1 MAIGSLSS
9 LGLGS
14 KVLNYDVI
22 DKLKDAD
29 EKALI
34 APLDKKMEQN
44 VEKQKALVE
53 IKTLLSALKGPVKTL
68 SDYSTYIS
76 RKSNVT
82 GDALSASVGAGV
94 PIQDIKVDV
103 QNLAQGDINE
113 LGAKFSS
120 RDDIFSQV
128 DTTLKFYTQ
137 NKDYAVDIKAGMTLG
152 DVAQSITDAT
162 NGEVMGIVMKTGGN
176 DPYQLMVNTK
186 NTGEDNRI
194 YFGSHL
200 QSTLTNK
207 NALSLGVDGS
217 GKSEVSLNL
226 KGADGNMHEVPIM
239 LELPESASIKQKN
252 TAIQKAMEQA
262 LENDPNFKDLI
273 ANGDISIDTLHGG
286 DSLIINDRRGGNIEV
301 KGSKAKELGF
311 LQTTTQES
319 DLLKSSRTIKEG
331 KLEGVVSLNGQ
342 KLDLSAL
349 TKESNT
355 SEENTDAIIQA
366 INSKEGLNAFKNA
379 EGKLVINSKTGMLTI
394 KGEDASG
401 KASLKDLGLNAGMVQ
416 SYEASQNTLFM
427 SKNLQKAS
435 DSEFTY
441 NGVSITRPTNEVN
454 DVISGV
460 NITLEQTTE
469 PNKPAIISVSRD
481 NQAIIDSLKEF
492 VKAYNELIPKL
503 DEDTRYDADTK
514 IAGIFNGVGDIRTI
528 RSSLNNVFS
537 YSVHTDNGVE
547 SLMKYGLSLD
557 DKGVMSLDE
566 AKLSS
571 ALNSNPKA
579 TQDFFYGSDSKDMGG
594 REIHQEGIFSKF
606 NQVIANLIDGGNAK
620 LKIYEDSLDRDAK
633 SLTKDKENA
642 QELLKTRYNIMAER
656 FAAYD
661 SQISKANQ
669 KFNSVQMMIDQA
681 AAKKN

>member
-68 SDYSTYIS
+68 LDYSTYIS

-137 NKDYAVDIKAGMTLG
+137 NKDYAVNIKAGMTLG

-207 NALSLGVDGS
+207 NALSLGLDGS
-217 GKSEVSLNL
+217 GKSELSLNL

-252 TAIQKAMEQA
+252 TAIQKAIEQA

-286 DSLIINDRRGGNIEV
+286 ESLIINDRRGGNIEI

-331 KLEGVVSLNGQ
+331 KLEGVISLNGQ
-342 KLDLSAL
+342 KLDLKAL

-366 INSKEGLNAFKNA
+366 INAKEGLSAFKNA

-394 KGEDASG
+394 KGEDALG
-401 KASLKDLGLNAGMVQ
+401 KNSLKDLGLSAGMVQ

-454 DVISGV
+454 DVINGV

-481 NQAIIDSLKEF
+481 NQTIIDSLTEF

>member
-53 IKTLLSALKGPVKTL
+53 IKTLLSSLKGPVKTL

-82 GDALSASVGAGV
+82 GDALSTSVGAGV

-137 NKDYAVDIKAGMTLG
+137 NKDYAVNIKAGMTLG

-239 LELPESASIKQKN
+239 LEFPESASIKQKN
-252 TAIQKAMEQA
+252 TAIQKVMEQA

-286 DSLIINDRRGGNIEV
+286 ESLIINDRRGGNIEI

-366 INSKEGLNAFKNA
+366 INAKEGLSAFKNA

-394 KGEDASG
+394 KGEDALG

-435 DSEFTY
+435 DSAFTY

-454 DVISGV
+454 DVINGV

-481 NQAIIDSLKEF
+481 NQAIIDSLTEF

-514 IAGIFNGVGDIRTI
+514 IAGIFNGVGDIRAI

>member
-53 IKTLLSALKGPVKTL
+53 IKTLLSALKDPVKTL

-137 NKDYAVDIKAGMTLG
+137 NKDYAVNIKAGMTLG

-226 KGADGNMHEVPIM
+226 KGADGNMHEIPIM

-252 TAIQKAMEQA
+252 TAIQKAIEQA

-273 ANGDISIDTLHGG
+273 TNGDISIDTLHGG
-286 DSLIINDRRGGNIEV
+286 ESLIINDRRGGNIEI

-394 KGEDASG
+394 KGEDALG
-401 KASLKDLGLNAGMVQ
+401 KDNLKDLGLNAGMVQ

-435 DSEFTY
+435 DSAFTY

-481 NQAIIDSLKEF
+481 NQAIIDSLTEF

-514 IAGIFNGVGDIRTI
+514 IAGIFNGVGDIRAI

-606 NQVIANLIDGGNAK
+606 NQVIANLIDGGSSK

>member
-239 LELPESASIKQKN
+239 LELPESTSIKQKN
-252 TAIQKAMEQA
+252 TAIQKAIEQA

-286 DSLIINDRRGGNIEV
+286 ESLIINDRRGGNIEI

-311 LQTTTQES
+311 LQTATQES
-319 DLLKSSRTIKEG
+319 DLLKSSRTIKES
-331 KLEGVVSLNGQ
+331 KLEGVISLNGQ
-342 KLDLSAL
+342 KLDLKAL

-355 SEENTDAIIQA
+355 SEQNTDAIIQA
-366 INSKEGLNAFKNA
+366 INAKEGLNAFKNA

-394 KGEDASG
+394 KGEDALG
-401 KASLKDLGLNAGMVQ
+401 KNSLKDLGLNAGMVQ
-416 SYEASQNTLFM
+416 SYEASQDTLFM

-514 IAGIFNGVGDIRTI
+514 IAGIFNGVGDIRAI

-606 NQVIANLIDGGNAK
+606 NQVIANLIDGGSAK

>member
-53 IKTLLSALKGPVKTL
+53 IKTLLSSLKGPVKTL

-207 NALSLGVDGS
+207 NALSFGVDGS

-226 KGADGNMHEVPIM
+226 KGADGSMHEVPIM

-286 DSLIINDRRGGNIEV
+286 ESLIINDRRGGNIEI
-301 KGSKAKELGF
+301 KGNKAKELGF

-331 KLEGVVSLNGQ
+331 KLEGVISLNGQ
-342 KLDLSAL
+342 KLDLKAL

-366 INSKEGLNAFKNA
+366 INAKEGLNAFKNA

-394 KGEDASG
+394 KGEDALG
-401 KASLKDLGLNAGMVQ
+401 KDSLKDLGLSAGMVQ
-416 SYEASQNTLFM
+416 SYEASQGTLFM

-435 DSEFTY
+435 DSAFTY

-460 NITLEQTTE
+460 NITLEQTTD

-481 NQAIIDSLKEF
+481 NQAIIDSLSEF

>member
-137 NKDYAVDIKAGMTLG
+137 NKDYAVNIKAGMTLG

-186 NTGEDNRI
+186 NTGEDNRV

-252 TAIQKAMEQA
+252 TAIQKAIEQA

-286 DSLIINDRRGGNIEV
+286 ESLIINDRRGGNIEI

-311 LQTTTQES
+311 LQTATQES

-331 KLEGVVSLNGQ
+331 KLEGVISLNGQ
-342 KLDLSAL
+342 KLDLKAL
-349 TKESNT
+349 TKEGNT
-355 SEENTDAIIQA
+355 SEENTDAIVQA
-366 INSKEGLNAFKNA
+366 INAKEGLSAFKNA

-394 KGEDASG
+394 KGEDALG
-401 KASLKDLGLNAGMVQ
+401 KNSLKDLGLSAGMVQ
-416 SYEASQNTLFM
+416 SYEASQDTLFM

-514 IAGIFNGVGDIRTI
+514 IAGIFNGVGDIRAI

>member
-207 NALSLGVDGS
+207 NALSLGLDGS
-217 GKSEVSLNL
+217 GKSELSLNL

-252 TAIQKAMEQA
+252 TAIQKAIEQA

-286 DSLIINDRRGGNIEV
+286 ESLIINDRRGGNIEV
-301 KGSKAKELGF
+301 KGGKAKELGF
-311 LQTTTQES
+311 LQTATQES

-331 KLEGVVSLNGQ
+331 KLEGVISLNGQ
-342 KLDLSAL
+342 KLDLKAL

-366 INSKEGLNAFKNA
+366 INAKEGLNAFKNA

-394 KGEDASG
+394 KGEDALG
-401 KASLKDLGLNAGMVQ
+401 KTSLKDLGLSAGMVQ

-514 IAGIFNGVGDIRTI
+514 IAGIFNGVGDIRAI

>member
-137 NKDYAVDIKAGMTLG
+137 NKDYAVNIKAGMTLG

-207 NALSLGVDGS
+207 NALSLGVDGA
-217 GKSEVSLNL
+217 GKSELSLNL

-252 TAIQKAMEQA
+252 TAIQKAIEQA

-286 DSLIINDRRGGNIEV
+286 ESLIINDRRGGNIEI

-311 LQTTTQES
+311 LQTATQES

-331 KLEGVVSLNGQ
+331 KLEGVISLNGQ
-342 KLDLSAL
+342 KLDLKAL

-355 SEENTDAIIQA
+355 IEENTDAIIQA
-366 INSKEGLNAFKNA
+366 INSKEGLSAFKNA

-394 KGEDASG
+394 KGEDALG
-401 KASLKDLGLNAGMVQ
+401 KASLKDLGLSAGMVQ

-454 DVISGV
+454 DVINGV

>member
-186 NTGEDNRI
+186 NTGGDNRI

-226 KGADGNMHEVPIM
+226 KGADGNMHEVPIV

-252 TAIQKAMEQA
+252 TAIQKAIEQA

-286 DSLIINDRRGGNIEV
+286 ESLIINDRRGGNIEI

-311 LQTTTQES
+311 LQTATQGS

-331 KLEGVVSLNGQ
+331 KLEGVISLNGQ

-349 TKESNT
+349 TKEGNT

-366 INSKEGLNAFKNA
+366 INAKEGLNAFKNA

-394 KGEDASG
+394 KGEDALG
-401 KASLKDLGLNAGMVQ
+401 KNSLKDLGLSAGMVQ
-416 SYEASQNTLFM
+416 SYEASQDTLFM

-454 DVISGV
+454 DVINGV

>member
-53 IKTLLSALKGPVKTL
+53 IKTLLSSLKGPVKTL

-186 NTGEDNRI
+186 NTGEDNRV

-207 NALSLGVDGS
+207 NALSLGLDGS

-239 LELPESASIKQKN
+239 LELPESASVKQKN
-252 TAIQKAMEQA
+252 TAIQKAIEQA

-286 DSLIINDRRGGNIEV
+286 ESLIINDRRGGNIEI

-342 KLDLSAL
+342 KLDLKAL
-349 TKESNT
+349 TKEGNT

-366 INSKEGLNAFKNA
+366 INAKEGLNAFKNA

-394 KGEDASG
+394 KGEDALG
-401 KASLKDLGLNAGMVQ
+401 KASLKDLGLSAGIMQ
-416 SYEASQNTLFM
+416 SYEASQNTLFK

-435 DSEFTY
+435 DSQFTY

-454 DVISGV
+454 DVINGV

>member
-137 NKDYAVDIKAGMTLG
+137 NKDYAVGIKAGMTLG

-286 DSLIINDRRGGNIEV
+286 ESLIINDRRGGNIEI

-331 KLEGVVSLNGQ
+331 KLEGVISLNGQ
-342 KLDLSAL
+342 KLDLKAL

-366 INSKEGLNAFKNA
+366 INSKEGLSAFKNA

-394 KGEDASG
+394 KGEDALG
-401 KASLKDLGLNAGMVQ
+401 KNSLKDLGLSAGMVQ

-435 DSEFTY
+435 DSQFTY

-514 IAGIFNGVGDIRTI
+514 IAGIFNGVGDIRAI

>member
-53 IKTLLSALKGPVKTL
+53 IKTLLSSLKGPVKTL

-186 NTGEDNRI
+186 NTGEDNRV

-239 LELPESASIKQKN
+239 LELPESTSIKQKN
-252 TAIQKAMEQA
+252 TAIQKAIEQA

-273 ANGDISIDTLHGG
+273 ANGDISIDTFHGG
-286 DSLIINDRRGGNIEV
+286 ESLIINDRRGGNIEI

-331 KLEGVVSLNGQ
+331 KLEGVISLNGQ
-342 KLDLSAL
+342 KLDLKAL
-349 TKESNT
+349 TKEGNT
-355 SEENTDAIIQA
+355 SEQNTDAIIQA

-394 KGEDASG
+394 KGEDALG
-401 KASLKDLGLNAGMVQ
+401 KNSLKDLGLNAGMVQ
-416 SYEASQNTLFM
+416 SYEASQDTLFK

-454 DVISGV
+454 DVINGV

-514 IAGIFNGVGDIRTI
+514 IAGIFNGVGDIHAI

>member
-53 IKTLLSALKGPVKTL
+53 IKTLLSSLKGPVKTL

-186 NTGEDNRI
+186 NTGEDNRV

-252 TAIQKAMEQA
+252 TAIQKAIEQA

-286 DSLIINDRRGGNIEV
+286 ESLIINDRRGGNIEI

-311 LQTTTQES
+311 LQTATQES

-331 KLEGVVSLNGQ
+331 KLEGVISLNGQ
-342 KLDLSAL
+342 KLDLKAL

-366 INSKEGLNAFKNA
+366 INAKEGLNAFKNT

-394 KGEDASG
+394 KGEDALG
-401 KASLKDLGLNAGMVQ
+401 KDSLKDLGLNAGMVQ
-416 SYEASQNTLFM
+416 SYEASQDTLFM

-435 DSEFTY
+435 DSQFTY

>member
-217 GKSEVSLNL
+217 GKSELSLNL

-239 LELPESASIKQKN
+239 LELPESTSIKQKN
-252 TAIQKAMEQA
+252 TAIQKAIEQA

-286 DSLIINDRRGGNIEV
+286 ESLIINDRRGGNIEI

-331 KLEGVVSLNGQ
+331 KLEGVISLNGQ
-342 KLDLSAL
+342 KLDLKAL
-349 TKESNT
+349 TKEGNT
-355 SEENTDAIIQA
+355 SEENTDAIVQA
-366 INSKEGLNAFKNA
+366 INSKEGLSAFKNA

-394 KGEDASG
+394 KGEDALG
-401 KASLKDLGLNAGMVQ
+401 KNSLKDLGLNAGMVQ

-435 DSEFTY
+435 DSQFTY

-454 DVISGV
+454 DVINGV

-514 IAGIFNGVGDIRTI
+514 IAGIFNGVGDIRAI

>member
-53 IKTLLSALKGPVKTL
+53 IKTLLSSLKGPVKTL

-217 GKSEVSLNL
+217 AKSEVSLNL

-286 DSLIINDRRGGNIEV
+286 ESLIINDRRGGNIEV

-331 KLEGVVSLNGQ
+331 KLEGVISLNGQ

-394 KGEDASG
+394 KGEDALG
-401 KASLKDLGLNAGMVQ
+401 KASLKDLGLSAGMVQ

-435 DSEFTY
+435 DSAFTY

-514 IAGIFNGVGDIRTI
+514 IAGIFNGVGDIRAI

>member
-186 NTGEDNRI
+186 NTGEDNRV

-207 NALSLGVDGS
+207 NALSLGLDGA
-217 GKSEVSLNL
+217 GKSELSLNL

-252 TAIQKAMEQA
+252 TAIQKAIEQA

-286 DSLIINDRRGGNIEV
+286 ESLIINDRRGGNIEI

-311 LQTTTQES
+311 LQTATQES

-331 KLEGVVSLNGQ
+331 KLEGVISLNGQ
-342 KLDLSAL
+342 KLDLKAL
-349 TKESNT
+349 TKEGNT

-366 INSKEGLNAFKNA
+366 INAKEGLNAFKNA

-394 KGEDASG
+394 KGEDALG
-401 KASLKDLGLNAGMVQ
+401 KTSLKDLGLSAGMVQ
-416 SYEASQNTLFM
+416 SYEASQDTLFM

-435 DSEFTY
+435 DSQFTY

-481 NQAIIDSLKEF
+481 NQVIIDSLKEF

-514 IAGIFNGVGDIRTI
+514 IAGIFNGVGDIRAI

>member
-82 GDALSASVGAGV
+82 SDALSASVGAGV

-217 GKSEVSLNL
+217 GKSELSLNL

-239 LELPESASIKQKN
+239 LEFPESASIKQKN

-286 DSLIINDRRGGNIEV
+286 ESLIINDRRGGNIEI

-319 DLLKSSRTIKEG
+319 DLLKSARTIKEG

-342 KLDLSAL
+342 KLDLKAL

-366 INSKEGLNAFKNA
+366 INSKEGLSAFKNA

-394 KGEDASG
+394 KGEDALG
-401 KASLKDLGLNAGMVQ
+401 KNSLKDLGLSAGMVQ

-435 DSEFTY
+435 DSQFTY

-454 DVISGV
+454 DVINGV

-469 PNKPAIISVSRD
+469 PNKPAIISVIRD

-514 IAGIFNGVGDIRTI
+514 IAGIFNGVGDIRAI

>member
-53 IKTLLSALKGPVKTL
+53 IKTLLSSLKGPVKTL

-207 NALSLGVDGS
+207 NALSLGLDGA
-217 GKSEVSLNL
+217 GKSELSLNL

-252 TAIQKAMEQA
+252 TAIQKAIEQA

-286 DSLIINDRRGGNIEV
+286 ESLIINDRRGGNIEI

-311 LQTTTQES
+311 LQATTQES

-331 KLEGVVSLNGQ
+331 KLEGVISLNGQ
-342 KLDLSAL
+342 KLDLKAL
-349 TKESNT
+349 TKEGNT

-366 INSKEGLNAFKNA
+366 INAKEGLNAFKNA
-379 EGKLVINSKTGMLTI
+379 EGKLVINSKNGMLTI
-394 KGEDASG
+394 KGEDALG
-401 KASLKDLGLNAGMVQ
+401 KASLKDLGLSAGMVQ

-454 DVISGV
+454 DVINGV

>member
-217 GKSEVSLNL
+217 GKSELSLNL

-252 TAIQKAMEQA
+252 TAIQKAIEQA

-331 KLEGVVSLNGQ
+331 KLEGVISLNGQ
-342 KLDLSAL
+342 KLDLKAL
-349 TKESNT
+349 TKDGNT

-366 INSKEGLNAFKNA
+366 INAKEGLNAFKNA

-394 KGEDASG
+394 KGEDALG
-401 KASLKDLGLNAGMVQ
+401 KNSLKDLGLNAGMVQ

-514 IAGIFNGVGDIRTI
+514 IAGIFNGVGDIRAI

>member
-53 IKTLLSALKGPVKTL
+53 IKTLLSSLKGPVKTL

-252 TAIQKAMEQA
+252 TAIQKAIEQA

-286 DSLIINDRRGGNIEV
+286 ESLIINDRRGGNIEI
-301 KGSKAKELGF
+301 KGNKAKELGF
-311 LQTTTQES
+311 LQTATQES
-319 DLLKSSRTIKEG
+319 DLLKSARTIKEG
-331 KLEGVVSLNGQ
+331 KLEGVISLNGQ
-342 KLDLSAL
+342 KLDLKAL

-366 INSKEGLNAFKNA
+366 INAKEGLNAFKNA

-394 KGEDASG
+394 KGEDALG
-401 KASLKDLGLNAGMVQ
+401 KASLKDLGLSAGMVQ
-416 SYEASQNTLFM
+416 SYEASQDTLFM

-435 DSEFTY
+435 DSAFTY

-454 DVISGV
+454 DVINGV

-514 IAGIFNGVGDIRTI
+514 IAGIFNGVGDIRAI

>member
-137 NKDYAVDIKAGMTLG
+137 NKDYAINIKAGMTLG

-217 GKSEVSLNL
+217 GKSELSLNL

-286 DSLIINDRRGGNIEV
+286 ESLIINDRRGGNIEI
-301 KGSKAKELGF
+301 KGNKAKELGF

-331 KLEGVVSLNGQ
+331 KLEGVISLNGQ
-342 KLDLSAL
+342 KLDLKAL
-349 TKESNT
+349 TKEGNT

-366 INSKEGLNAFKNA
+366 INAKEGLSAFKNA

-394 KGEDASG
+394 KGEDALG
-401 KASLKDLGLNAGMVQ
+401 KNSLKDLGLNAGIMQ

>member
-53 IKTLLSALKGPVKTL
+53 IKTLLSSLKGPIKTL

-186 NTGEDNRI
+186 NTGEDNRV

-252 TAIQKAMEQA
+252 TAIQKAIEQA

-273 ANGDISIDTLHGG
+273 ANRDISIDTLHGG
-286 DSLIINDRRGGNIEV
+286 ESLIINDRRGGNIEI

-311 LQTTTQES
+311 LQTATQES

-331 KLEGVVSLNGQ
+331 KLEGVISLNGQ
-342 KLDLSAL
+342 KLDLKAL
-349 TKESNT
+349 TKEGNT

-366 INSKEGLNAFKNA
+366 INAKEGLSAFKNA

-394 KGEDASG
+394 KGEDALG

-416 SYEASQNTLFM
+416 SYEASQNTLFRA
-427 SKNLQKAS
+427 KNLQKAS

-469 PNKPAIISVSRD
+469 PNKPSIISVSRD
-481 NQAIIDSLKEF
+481 NQAIIDSLTEF

-514 IAGIFNGVGDIRTI
+514 IAGIFNGVGDIRAI

>member
-53 IKTLLSALKGPVKTL
+53 IKTLLSSLKGPVKTL

-186 NTGEDNRI
+186 NTGEDNRV

-286 DSLIINDRRGGNIEV
+286 ESLIINDRRGGNIEI

-331 KLEGVVSLNGQ
+331 KLEGVISLNGQ
-342 KLDLSAL
+342 KLDLKAL
-349 TKESNT
+349 TKEGNT

-366 INSKEGLNAFKNA
+366 INAKEGLSAFKNA

-394 KGEDASG
+394 KGEDALG
-401 KASLKDLGLNAGMVQ
+401 KNSLKDLGLNAGIMQ

-435 DSEFTY
+435 DSQFTY

-454 DVISGV
+454 DVINGV

-481 NQAIIDSLKEF
+481 NQVIIDSLKEF

-514 IAGIFNGVGDIRTI
+514 IAGIFNGVGDIRAI

>member
-53 IKTLLSALKGPVKTL
+53 IKTLLSSLKGPVKTL

-120 RDDIFSQV
+120 RDDVFSQV

-137 NKDYAVDIKAGMTLG
+137 NKDYAVNIKAGMTLG
-152 DVAQSITDAT
+152 DVAQSITDVT

-217 GKSEVSLNL
+217 GKSELSLNL

-286 DSLIINDRRGGNIEV
+286 ESLIINDRRGGNIEV

-331 KLEGVVSLNGQ
+331 KLEGIISLNGQ

-366 INSKEGLNAFKNA
+366 INAKEGLNAFKNA

-394 KGEDASG
+394 KGEDALG

-416 SYEASQNTLFM
+416 SYEASQDTLFRA
-427 SKNLQKAS
+427 KNLQKAS

-454 DVISGV
+454 DVINGV

-514 IAGIFNGVGDIRTI
+514 IAGIFNGVGDIRAI

>member
-53 IKTLLSALKGPVKTL
+53 IKTLLSSLKGPVKTL

-252 TAIQKAMEQA
+252 TAIQKAIEQA

-286 DSLIINDRRGGNIEV
+286 ESLIINDRRGGNIEI

-342 KLDLSAL
+342 KLNLSAL

-355 SEENTDAIIQA
+355 SEENTDAIVQA

-394 KGEDASG
+394 KGEDALG

-416 SYEASQNTLFM
+416 SYEASQGTLFM

-435 DSEFTY
+435 DSAFTY

-481 NQAIIDSLKEF
+481 NQAIIDSLTEF

-514 IAGIFNGVGDIRTI
+514 IAGIFNGVGDIRAI

>member
-137 NKDYAVDIKAGMTLG
+137 NKDYAVNIKAGMTLG

-217 GKSEVSLNL
+217 GKSELSLNL

-252 TAIQKAMEQA
+252 TAIQKAIEQA

-286 DSLIINDRRGGNIEV
+286 ESLIINDRRGGNIEI

-311 LQTTTQES
+311 LQTATQES

-331 KLEGVVSLNGQ
+331 KLEGVISLNGQ
-342 KLDLSAL
+342 KLDLKAL
-349 TKESNT
+349 TKEGNT

-366 INSKEGLNAFKNA
+366 INAKEGLNAFKNA
-379 EGKLVINSKTGMLTI
+379 EGKLVINSKTGILTI
-394 KGEDASG
+394 KGEDALG

>member
-113 LGAKFSS
+113 LGVKFSS

-137 NKDYAVDIKAGMTLG
+137 NKDYAVNIKAGMTLG

-226 KGADGNMHEVPIM
+226 KGADGSMHEVPIM

-286 DSLIINDRRGGNIEV
+286 ESLIINDRRGGNIEV

-311 LQTTTQES
+311 LQTATQES

-342 KLDLSAL
+342 KLDLKAL
-349 TKESNT
+349 TKEGNT

-366 INSKEGLNAFKNA
+366 INAKEGLNAFKNA

-394 KGEDASG
+394 KGEDALG
-401 KASLKDLGLNAGMVQ
+401 KNSLKDLGLNAGMVQ

-514 IAGIFNGVGDIRTI
+514 IAGIFNGVGDIRAI

-606 NQVIANLIDGGNAK
+606 NQVIANLIDGGNSK

>member
-53 IKTLLSALKGPVKTL
+53 IKTLLSSLKGPVKTL

-137 NKDYAVDIKAGMTLG
+137 NKDYAVNIKAGMTLG

-186 NTGEDNRI
+186 NTGEDNRV

-252 TAIQKAMEQA
+252 TAIQKAIEQA

-286 DSLIINDRRGGNIEV
+286 ESLIINDRRGGNIEI

-311 LQTTTQES
+311 LQTATQES

-331 KLEGVVSLNGQ
+331 KLEGVISLNGQ
-342 KLDLSAL
+342 KLDLKAL
-349 TKESNT
+349 TKEGNT
-355 SEENTDAIIQA
+355 SEENTDAIVQA

-379 EGKLVINSKTGMLTI
+379 EGNLVINSKTGMLTI
-394 KGEDASG
+394 KGEDALG
-401 KASLKDLGLNAGMVQ
+401 KNSLKDLGLSAGMVQ
-416 SYEASQNTLFM
+416 SYEASQDTLFM

-454 DVISGV
+454 DVINGV

-481 NQAIIDSLKEF
+481 NQAIIDSLTEF

-514 IAGIFNGVGDIRTI
+514 IAGIFNGVGDIRAI

>member
-53 IKTLLSALKGPVKTL
+53 IKTLLSSLKGPVKTL

-200 QSTLTNK
+200 QSTLINK
-207 NALSLGVDGS
+207 NALSLGVDGG

-252 TAIQKAMEQA
+252 TAIQKAIEQA

-286 DSLIINDRRGGNIEV
+286 ESLIINDRRGGNIEI

-349 TKESNT
+349 TKENNT
-355 SEENTDAIIQA
+355 SEENTDAIVQA
-366 INSKEGLNAFKNA
+366 INAKEGLNAFKNA

-394 KGEDASG
+394 KGEDALG

-435 DSEFTY
+435 DSAFTY

-481 NQAIIDSLKEF
+481 NQAIIDSLTEF

-514 IAGIFNGVGDIRTI
+514 IAGIFNGVSDIRAI

>member
-252 TAIQKAMEQA
+252 TAIQKAIEQA

-286 DSLIINDRRGGNIEV
+286 ESLIINDRRGGNIEI

-331 KLEGVVSLNGQ
+331 KLEGVISLNGQ
-342 KLDLSAL
+342 KLDLKAL

-394 KGEDASG
+394 KGEDALG
-401 KASLKDLGLNAGMVQ
+401 KNSLKDLGLNAGMVQ
-416 SYEASQNTLFM
+416 SYEASQDTLFM

-454 DVISGV
+454 DVINGV

-514 IAGIFNGVGDIRTI
+514 IAGIFNGVGDIRAI

>member
-137 NKDYAVDIKAGMTLG
+137 NKDYAVNIKAGMTLG

-286 DSLIINDRRGGNIEV
+286 ESLIINDRRGGNIEI

-311 LQTTTQES
+311 LQTATQES

-331 KLEGVVSLNGQ
+331 KLEGVISLNGQ
-342 KLDLSAL
+342 KLDLKAL

-366 INSKEGLNAFKNA
+366 INSKEGLSAFKNA
-379 EGKLVINSKTGMLTI
+379 EGKLVVNSKTGMLTI
-394 KGEDASG
+394 KGEDALG

>member
-137 NKDYAVDIKAGMTLG
+137 NKDYAVNIKAGMTLG

-217 GKSEVSLNL
+217 GKSELSLNL

-252 TAIQKAMEQA
+252 TAIQKAIEQA

-286 DSLIINDRRGGNIEV
+286 ESLIINDRRGGNIEI

-311 LQTTTQES
+311 LQTATQES

-331 KLEGVVSLNGQ
+331 KLEGAISLNGQ
-342 KLDLSAL
+342 KLDLKAL

-355 SEENTDAIIQA
+355 SEQNTDAIIQA
-366 INSKEGLNAFKNA
+366 INAKEGLNAFKNA

-394 KGEDASG
+394 KGEDALG
-401 KASLKDLGLNAGMVQ
+401 KNSLKDLGLNAGMVQ
-416 SYEASQNTLFM
+416 SYEASQDTLFRA
-427 SKNLQKAS
+427 KNLQKAS

-481 NQAIIDSLKEF
+481 NQAIIDSLTEF

-514 IAGIFNGVGDIRTI
+514 IAGIFNGVGDIRAI

-606 NQVIANLIDGGNAK
+606 NQVIANLIDGGSAK

>member
-53 IKTLLSALKGPVKTL
+53 IKTLLSSLKGPVKTL

-226 KGADGNMHEVPIM
+226 KGADGSMHEVPIM

-286 DSLIINDRRGGNIEV
+286 ESLIINDRRGGNIEI

-355 SEENTDAIIQA
+355 SEENTDAIVQA
-366 INSKEGLNAFKNA
+366 INAKEGLNAFKNA

-394 KGEDASG
+394 KGENALG
-401 KASLKDLGLNAGMVQ
+401 KASLKDLGLSAGMVQ

-435 DSEFTY
+435 DSAFTY

-481 NQAIIDSLKEF
+481 NQAIIDSLTEF

-503 DEDTRYDADTK
+503 DEYTRYDADTK
-514 IAGIFNGVGDIRTI
+514 IAGIFNGVGDIRAI

>member
-53 IKTLLSALKGPVKTL
+53 IKTLLSSLKGPVKTL

-137 NKDYAVDIKAGMTLG
+137 NKGYAVDIKAGMTLG

-252 TAIQKAMEQA
+252 TAIQKAIEQA

-286 DSLIINDRRGGNIEV
+286 ESLIINDRRGGNIEI

-311 LQTTTQES
+311 LQTATQES

-394 KGEDASG
+394 KGENALG
-401 KASLKDLGLNAGMVQ
+401 KDSLKDLGLNAGTVQ
-416 SYEASQNTLFM
+416 SYEASQNMLFM

-435 DSEFTY
+435 DAEFTY

-481 NQAIIDSLKEF
+481 NQAIIDSLTEF

-514 IAGIFNGVGDIRTI
+514 IAGIFNGVGDIRAI

>member
-137 NKDYAVDIKAGMTLG
+137 NKDYAVNIKSGMTLG

-342 KLDLSAL
+342 KLNLSAL
-349 TKESNT
+349 TKEGNT

-366 INSKEGLNAFKNA
+366 INAKEGLNAFKNA

-394 KGEDASG
+394 KGEDALG

-435 DSEFTY
+435 DSAFTY
-441 NGVSITRPTNEVN
+441 NGVSITRPTNEIN

-481 NQAIIDSLKEF
+481 NQAIIDSLTEF

-514 IAGIFNGVGDIRTI
+514 IAGIFNGVGDIRAI

-606 NQVIANLIDGGNAK
+606 NQVIANLIDGGSAK

>member
-217 GKSEVSLNL
+217 GKSELSLNL
-226 KGADGNMHEVPIM
+226 KGADGNMHEVPIL

-286 DSLIINDRRGGNIEV
+286 ESLIINDRRGGNIEV

-311 LQTTTQES
+311 LQTATQES

-394 KGEDASG
+394 KGEDALG

-416 SYEASQNTLFM
+416 SYEASQDTLFRA
-427 SKNLQKAS
+427 KNLQKAS

-481 NQAIIDSLKEF
+481 NQTIIDSLKEF

>member
-207 NALSLGVDGS
+207 NALSLGLDGS
-217 GKSEVSLNL
+217 GKSELSLNL
-226 KGADGNMHEVPIM
+226 KGADGNMHEVPIV

-286 DSLIINDRRGGNIEV
+286 ESLIINDRRGGNIEI

-311 LQTTTQES
+311 LQTATQES

-331 KLEGVVSLNGQ
+331 KLEGVISLNGQ
-342 KLDLSAL
+342 KLDLKAL

-366 INSKEGLNAFKNA
+366 INAKEGLSAFKNA

-394 KGEDASG
+394 KGEDALG
-401 KASLKDLGLNAGMVQ
+401 KNSLKDLGLSAGMVQ
-416 SYEASQNTLFM
+416 SYEASQDTLFM

-514 IAGIFNGVGDIRTI
+514 IAGIFNGVGDIRAI

>member
-82 GDALSASVGAGV
+82 SDALSASVGADV

-217 GKSEVSLNL
+217 GKSEMSLNL

-286 DSLIINDRRGGNIEV
+286 ESLIINDRRGGNIEV

-331 KLEGVVSLNGQ
+331 KLEGVISLNGQ

-394 KGEDASG
+394 KGEDALG
-401 KASLKDLGLNAGMVQ
+401 KDSLKDLGLSAGMVQ
-416 SYEASQNTLFM
+416 SYETSQDTLFM

-454 DVISGV
+454 DVINGV

>member
-1 MAIGSLSS
+1 
-9 LGLGS
+9 
-14 KVLNYDVI
+14 
-22 DKLKDAD
+22 
-29 EKALI
+29 
-34 APLDKKMEQN
+34 
-44 VEKQKALVE
+44 
-53 IKTLLSALKGPVKTL
+53 
-68 SDYSTYIS
+68 
-76 RKSNVT
+76 
-82 GDALSASVGAGV
+82 
-94 PIQDIKVDV
+94 
-103 QNLAQGDINE
+103 
-113 LGAKFSS
+113 
-120 RDDIFSQV
+120 
-128 DTTLKFYTQ
+128 
-137 NKDYAVDIKAGMTLG
+137 
-152 DVAQSITDAT
+152 
-162 NGEVMGIVMKTGGN
+162 
-176 DPYQLMVNTK
+176 
-186 NTGEDNRI
+186 
-194 YFGSHL
+194 
-200 QSTLTNK
+200 
-207 NALSLGVDGS
+207 
-217 GKSEVSLNL
+217 
-226 KGADGNMHEVPIM
+226 
-239 LELPESASIKQKN
+239 
-252 TAIQKAMEQA
+252 MEQA

-286 DSLIINDRRGGNIEV
+286 ESLIINDRRGGNIEI

-311 LQTTTQES
+311 LQTATQES

-342 KLDLSAL
+342 KLDLKAL
-349 TKESNT
+349 TKEGNT

-394 KGEDASG
+394 KGEDALG

-416 SYEASQNTLFM
+416 SYEASQDTLFRA
-427 SKNLQKAS
+427 KNLQKAS

>member
-53 IKTLLSALKGPVKTL
+53 IKTLLSSLKGPVKTL

-137 NKDYAVDIKAGMTLG
+137 NKDYAVNIKAGMTLG

-217 GKSEVSLNL
+217 RKSEVSLNL
-226 KGADGNMHEVPIM
+226 KGTDGSMHEIPIM

-252 TAIQKAMEQA
+252 TAIQKAIEQA

-286 DSLIINDRRGGNIEV
+286 ESLIINDRRGGNIEV

-331 KLEGVVSLNGQ
+331 KLEGVVSLNDQ

-349 TKESNT
+349 TKENNT

-394 KGEDASG
+394 KGEDALG
-401 KASLKDLGLNAGMVQ
+401 KDSLKDLGLNAGMVQ

-435 DSEFTY
+435 DSAFTY
-441 NGVSITRPTNEVN
+441 NGVSITRPTNEIN
-454 DVISGV
+454 DVINGV

-481 NQAIIDSLKEF
+481 NQAIIDSLTEF

-514 IAGIFNGVGDIRTI
+514 IAGIFNGVGDIRAI